1 MSKNIVGDG
10 VRPSDKDFYAVAKEQ
25 YKKKG
30 DENVKNYK
38 LMFDSPTVK
47 AYLDDVADTII
58 LSVRG
63 TTDFRDV
70 KADASIAINRLKYS
84 DRYVN
89 DKSIID
95 QLAQRYPYSKYD
107 YYLVGH
113 SLGGALINQ
122 LKRDF
127 PWLKDNVQFN
137 PAFQPYDLISQQSKD
152 SKRFYTPDD
161 PLYNL
166 GGRFFSNKIVVD
178 TQQPT
183 IKMPSNIASDAFN
196 YYQGHSLDNFNKLLG
211 GNMKIIDS
219 MIKGGNITDEK
230 LKEILSIIDDLYK
243 YHQKYKNTK
252 AVKGDGSLEELLRIL
267 AKLNKMNAQHRM
279 EKGKEKVKG
288 GLSQKQGFI
297 RKYIAKN
304 FIDKNTPLDYDKFNI
319 KEFSNPS
326 EWILQFFNKAVND
339 SKTTSFGVAAEEI
352 DKQNMNKNITNAKRD
367 TMIFNKAK
375 PKFFKLMKEK
385 LKNLETKDLTLFIDK
400 LDLEMPSKITKNSV
414 INKILKSDDLL
425 TDVFVYK

>member
-1 MSKNIVGDG
+1 MFKNIVGDG

-63 TTDFRDV
+63 TSDFRDV

-89 DKSIID
+89 DKNIID

-166 GGRFFSNKIVVD
+166 GGRFFSNKIIVD

-196 YYQGHSLDNFNKLLG
+196 YYQGHSLDNFDKLLG
-211 GNMKIIDS
+211 GSLKIIDS
-219 MIKGGNITDEK
+219 MIKGGKITDEN
-230 LKEILSIIDDLYK
+230 LKEILNIIDDLNK
-243 YHQKYKNTK
+243 WNKKYKNK
-252 AVKGDGSLEELLRIL
+252 KRVENDEGFEELSRIFIRL
-267 AKLNKMNAQHRM
+267 KKEIKKNKIV
-279 EKGKEKVKG
+279 EDKEIVKG

-352 DKQNMNKNITNAKRD
+352 DKKNMNKNITTAQRD

-385 LKNLETKDLTLFIDK
+385 LKNLDTKDLTLFVDK
-400 LDLEMPSKITKNSV
+400 LDLEMPNKITKNSV
-414 INKILKSDDLL
+414 INRILKSDDLL
-425 TDVFVYK
+425 TNVFVYK

>member
-63 TTDFRDV
+63 TSDFRDV

-84 DRYVN
+84 DRYIN
-89 DKSIID
+89 DKNIID

-219 MIKGGNITDEK
+219 MIRGGKMTPKQMKDLLNILT
-230 LKEILSIIDDLYK
+230 
-243 YHQKYKNTK
+243 
-252 AVKGDGSLEELLRIL
+252 
-267 AKLNKMNAQHRM
+267 KLNKFV
-279 EKGKEKVKG
+279 EGKEIVKG

-352 DKQNMNKNITNAKRD
+352 DKKNMNKNITTAQRD

-385 LKNLETKDLTLFIDK
+385 LKNLDTKDLTLFVDK
-400 LDLEMPSKITKNSV
+400 LDLEMPNKITKNSV
-414 INKILKSDDLL
+414 INRILKSDDLL

>member
-1 MSKNIVGDG
+1 MFKNIIGDG

-63 TTDFRDV
+63 TSDFRDV
-70 KADASIAINRLKYS
+70 KADASIAVNRLKYS
-84 DRYVN
+84 DRYIN
-89 DKSIID
+89 DKNIID

-219 MIKGGNITDEK
+219 MIRGGKMTPKQMKDLLNILT
-230 LKEILSIIDDLYK
+230 
-243 YHQKYKNTK
+243 
-252 AVKGDGSLEELLRIL
+252 
-267 AKLNKMNAQHRM
+267 KLNKFV
-279 EKGKEKVKG
+279 EGKENVKG

-352 DKQNMNKNITNAKRD
+352 DKKNMNKNITTAQRD

-385 LKNLETKDLTLFIDK
+385 LKNLDTKDLTLFVDK

-414 INKILKSDDLL
+414 INRILESDDLL
-425 TDVFVYK
+425 TNVFVYK

>member
-70 KADASIAINRLKYS
+70 KADASIAVNRLKYS
-84 DRYVN
+84 DRYIN
-89 DKSIID
+89 DKNIID

-219 MIKGGNITDEK
+219 MIRGGKMTPKQMKDLLNILT
-230 LKEILSIIDDLYK
+230 
-243 YHQKYKNTK
+243 
-252 AVKGDGSLEELLRIL
+252 
-267 AKLNKMNAQHRM
+267 KLNKFV
-279 EKGKEKVKG
+279 EGKENVKG

-352 DKQNMNKNITNAKRD
+352 DKKNMNKNITTAQRD

-385 LKNLETKDLTLFIDK
+385 LKNLDTKDLTLFVDK
-400 LDLEMPSKITKNSV
+400 LDLEMPNKITKNSV
-414 INKILKSDDLL
+414 INRILKSDDLL

>member
-1 MSKNIVGDG
+1 MFKNIIGEG

-84 DRYVN
+84 DRYIN
-89 DKSIID
+89 DKNIIQ
-95 QLAQRYPYSKYD
+95 QLAQRYPYDKYD

-113 SLGGALINQ
+113 SLGGGLINQ

-152 SKRFYTPDD
+152 TKRFYTPDD

-166 GGRFFSNKIVVD
+166 GGRFFSNKIVVP
-178 TQQPT
+178 TEQPT
-183 IKMPSNIASDAFN
+183 VRMPSNIASDAFN
-196 YYQGHSLDNFNKLLG
+196 YYQGHSLDNFQKLLG
-211 GNMKIIDS
+211 GNLKNIES
-219 MIKGGNITDEK
+219 MIKGGNMTPK
-230 LKEILSIIDDLYK
+230 RMKELVVILD
-243 YHQKYKNTK
+243 
-252 AVKGDGSLEELLRIL
+252 
-267 AKLNKMNAQHRM
+267 KLNKFVEN
-279 EKGKEKVKG
+279 KEKEPVKG
-288 GLSQKQGFI
+288 GLSKKQGFI
-297 RKYIAKN
+297 RKYIAKS
-304 FIDKNTPLDYDKFNI
+304 FIDKETPLDYDKFNI
-319 KEFSNPS
+319 KEFHNPS
-326 EWILQFFNKAVND
+326 DWILQFFNKAVSD
-339 SKTTSFGVAAEEI
+339 SKTTSFSIATDEI
-352 DKQNMNKNITNAKRD
+352 DKKNINKNISTAKRD
-367 TMIFNKAK
+367 TMIFNRAK

-385 LKNLETKDLTLFIDK
+385 LKNLDTKDLTLFIDK
-400 LDLEMPSKITKNSV
+400 LDLEMPSKVSKNSV
-414 INKILKSDDLL
+414 INTILKSDDLL
-425 TDVFVYK
+425 TNVFVYK

>member
-1 MSKNIVGDG
+1 MFKNIVGDG

-70 KADASIAINRLKYS
+70 KADASIAVNRLKYS

-219 MIKGGNITDEK
+219 MIKGGNMTPK
-230 LKEILSIIDDLYK
+230 QMKDLL
-243 YHQKYKNTK
+243 N
-252 AVKGDGSLEELLRIL
+252 IL
-267 AKLNKMNAQHRM
+267 AKLNKFV
-279 EKGKEKVKG
+279 EGKEKVKG

-304 FIDKNTPLDYDKFNI
+304 FIDKNTPLDYDKFDI

-326 EWILQFFNKAVND
+326 EYILQFFQKAVND

-352 DKQNMNKNITNAKRD
+352 DKKNMNKNITTAQRD

-385 LKNLETKDLTLFIDK
+385 LKNLDTKDLTLFVDK
-400 LDLEMPSKITKNSV
+400 LDLEMPNKITKNSV

>member
-1 MSKNIVGDG
+1 
-10 VRPSDKDFYAVAKEQ
+10 
-25 YKKKG
+25 
-30 DENVKNYK
+30 
-38 LMFDSPTVK
+38 
-47 AYLDDVADTII
+47 
-58 LSVRG
+58 
-63 TTDFRDV
+63 
-70 KADASIAINRLKYS
+70 
-84 DRYVN
+84 
-89 DKSIID
+89 
-95 QLAQRYPYSKYD
+95 
-107 YYLVGH
+107 
-113 SLGGALINQ
+113 
-122 LKRDF
+122 
-127 PWLKDNVQFN
+127 
-137 PAFQPYDLISQQSKD
+137 
-152 SKRFYTPDD
+152 
-161 PLYNL
+161 
-166 GGRFFSNKIVVD
+166 
-178 TQQPT
+178 
-183 IKMPSNIASDAFN
+183 
-196 YYQGHSLDNFNKLLG
+196 
-211 GNMKIIDS
+211 
-219 MIKGGNITDEK
+219 
-230 LKEILSIIDDLYK
+230 
-243 YHQKYKNTK
+243 
-252 AVKGDGSLEELLRIL
+252 LEELLRIL